1 MSIRLR
7 KRTTRAIKEKQS
19 AYCGRKSREDIMKLL
34 DISSAVVWVDFIT
47 IALHKLFN
55 LGRSLDKWYSQFGI
69 VAVISDCLVIVLGI
83 MIAQFISPNASTLVL
98 AGLSIIV
105 QLVHDVAFYLFVILG
120 VPKGQNSMIDLFK
133 EYANENSWK
142 ILVADSTMIG
152 STVILADL
160 LSEYS
165 DSVTSFIGLLGAY
178 ALTYIIYTR

>member
-1 MSIRLR
+1 
-7 KRTTRAIKEKQS
+7 
-19 AYCGRKSREDIMKLL
+19 MKLL

-47 IALHKLFN
+47 ILLHKFFN
-55 LGRSLDKWYSQFGI
+55 FGRSLDKWYAQFGF
-69 VAVISDCLVIVLGI
+69 VAVISDCLVIILGI
-83 MIAQFISPNASTLVL
+83 LIAQFIVPGAPTLTL
-98 AGLSIIV
+98 AAVSIVV
-105 QLVHDVAFYLFVILG
+105 QLVHDYLFYILVILG

-133 EYANENSWK
+133 EYSRENSWK

-165 DSVTSFIGLLGAY
+165 DAVTSFIGLLGAY